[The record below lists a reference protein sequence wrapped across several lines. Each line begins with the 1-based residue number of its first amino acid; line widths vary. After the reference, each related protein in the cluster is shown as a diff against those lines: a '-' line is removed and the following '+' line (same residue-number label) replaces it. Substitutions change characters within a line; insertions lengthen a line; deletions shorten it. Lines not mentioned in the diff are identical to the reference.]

1 MRARH
6 RSIDDEGDHDE
17 QRNTNFAAGN
27 GFRFPLRDDEG
38 LSGVGCCLRARVVIH
53 RASVVGSSGE
63 LKSIEQAI
71 LTEVD
76 RNDGGEAGARS
87 GQAKLLKVVIA
98 AEAKGE
104 RPRACADVD
113 S

>member
-1 MRARH
+1 MRARR
-6 RSIDDEGDHDE
+6 RSIDDESDHDE
-17 QRNTNFAAGN
+17 QRNTNFAAGDR
-27 GFRFPLRDDEG
+27 FRFPLRDDEA
-38 LSGVGCCLRARVVIH
+38 LSGVGCWLRARGVIH
-53 RASVVGSSGE
+53 RASVAGSSGE

-98 AEAKGE
+98 AEAKDE
-104 RPRACADVD
+104 KPRA
-113 S
+113 